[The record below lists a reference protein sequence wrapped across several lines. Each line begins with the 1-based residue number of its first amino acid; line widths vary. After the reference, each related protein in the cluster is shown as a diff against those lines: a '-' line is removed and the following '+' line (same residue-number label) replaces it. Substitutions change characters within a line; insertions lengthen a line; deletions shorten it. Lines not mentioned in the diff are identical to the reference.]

1 MNTRP
6 DTPLDQWLRVSNV
19 RSLVLTALMT
29 LVALSPGA
37 GVVGDPARVH
47 DLLLSVA
54 LPYLVLHGGLLLHI
68 RRLSAAGDAAS
79 VRTAEYLRDPR
90 RITSL
95 DLAAYW
101 AGLASL
107 GPLLGIRG

>member
-1 MNTRP
+1 MRTRP
-6 DTPLDQWLRVSNV
+6 DNSLDQWLRVTNI
-19 RSLVLTALMT
+19 RSIVLTALMT
-29 LVALSPGA
+29 LVVLSPSA

-54 LPYLVLHGGLLLHI
+54 LLYIVLHGVLFLHL
-68 RRLSAAGDAAS
+68 RRLDAARDAS
-79 VRTAEYLRDPR
+79 STRTAAYLRHPR

-101 AGLASL
+101 AGLASV
-107 GPLLGIRG
+107 GPLLGIRA